1 MKEIQAE
8 VFINKNIL
16 TFPHMHSK
24 IEMLFCL
31 EGELEVI
38 CGKHKRIIKENSFVF
53 VMPYTIHSYQT
64 VKHSKT
70 LAISILKEAIPLF
83 HQLLTKEPENPF
95 VENYTHP
102 DIAYITKKLSISQR
116 STLDFEQLIGY
127 IYVLLSVLL
136 KKMNFKKADKKNISE
151 FLPDVLGFIEKNFSN
166 EITLDDIARSV
177 GVNPSYLSR
186 TFSDKIGYPI
196 TKYINDIRVDYAKS
210 LLLSTDT
217 PITDIAFS
225 SGFKS
230 IRTFNRVFMEHTGTT
245 PKEYRNN
252 KNKTS
257 YYEPITT
264 KQLKDVITVSGIPAC
279 GKITFYK

>member
-1 MKEIQAE
+1 
-8 VFINKNIL
+8 
-16 TFPHMHSK
+16 
-24 IEMLFCL
+24 
-31 EGELEVI
+31 
-38 CGKHKRIIKENSFVF
+38 
-53 VMPYTIHSYQT
+53 
-64 VKHSKT
+64 
-70 LAISILKEAIPLF
+70 
-83 HQLLTKEPENPF
+83 
-95 VENYTHP
+95 
-102 DIAYITKKLSISQR
+102 
-116 STLDFEQLIGY
+116 
-127 IYVLLSVLL
+127 
-136 KKMNFKKADKKNISE
+136 MNFKKADKKNISE

-196 TKYINDIRVDYAKS
+196 TKYINEIRVDYAKS